1 MHAYTY
7 TYIYVTNLSCEGGIA
22 GPRGGGTGGGGKWEE
37 SESSAAR
44 RRIRE
49 TCRSHSFHRFPQS
62 ALGTG
67 RKGEEGRTAP
77 AADFVVSGSLVG
89 ARDAP
94 PRTATL
100 PGIILSPRAFA
111 SFQEQSTMR
120 PRSCRLPRV
129 LSLPPPLSSVLLP
142 ARTLAGRF
150 VIPAFCSLPQRYR
163 QRIMSIR

>member
-129 LSLPPPLSSVLLP
+129 LSLPPPSPPSSFPRALSP
-142 ARTLAGRF
+142 AA
-150 VIPAFCSLPQRYR
+150 SLFPLFARYHSD
-163 QRIMSIR
+163 IGNV